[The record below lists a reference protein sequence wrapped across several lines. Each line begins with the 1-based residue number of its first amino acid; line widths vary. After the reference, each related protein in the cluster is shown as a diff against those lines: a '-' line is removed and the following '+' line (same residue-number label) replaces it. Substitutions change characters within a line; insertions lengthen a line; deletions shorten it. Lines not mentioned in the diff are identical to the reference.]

1 MKNALRTL
9 VLFFVLFAGSVSA
22 QTKIGHINFQQL
34 LSVMPERAA
43 ATKQMETHGRSLEEQ
58 LTALQTDFQ
67 AKVAEY
73 QKGSATMTDIVR
85 STKEGELRDMQQRIQ
100 NFQQL
105 AQQEVQKKQKELFQP
120 ILEKAQE
127 AVKNVAKDQ
136 GMTYVLDTSSGVVLY
151 QSNESIDILPLVK
164 VKLGIK

>member
-43 ATKQMETHGRSLEEQ
+43 ATKQMEAHGKELENQ
-58 LTALQTDFQ
+58 LTELQKDFQ
-67 AKVAEY
+67 AKVADY
-73 QKGSATMTDIVR
+73 QKASATMTDIVR
-85 STKEGELRDMQQRIQ
+85 STKEGELRDLQQRIQ
-100 NFQQL
+100 NFQVA
-105 AQQEVQKKQKELFQP
+105 AQQDVQKKQKELFQP
-120 ILEKAQE
+120 ILEKAQG
-127 AVKNVAKDQ
+127 AVKKVAKEQ
-136 GMTYVLDTSSGVVLY
+136 AMTYVLDTSSGVVLY

-164 VKLGIK
+164 VALGIK